1 MATGIAQKDTKLIS
15 IVVLSEKRSI
25 KIKKK
30 SLRGK
35 IESIG
40 ITLILKQ
47 RKR

>member
-30 SLRGK
+30 
-35 IESIG
+35 
-40 ITLILKQ
+40 ITQ
-47 RKR
+47 RKD